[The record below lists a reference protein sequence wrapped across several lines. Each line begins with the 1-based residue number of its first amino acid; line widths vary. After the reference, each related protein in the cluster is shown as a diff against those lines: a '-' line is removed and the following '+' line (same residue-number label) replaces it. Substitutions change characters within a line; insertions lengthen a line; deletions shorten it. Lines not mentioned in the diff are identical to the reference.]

1 MSILRNS
8 FIVVL
13 LLITLSSTWS
23 CQKSQA
29 DKDREAIEK
38 YIADNNIP
46 AVEYSTSGLFYVIE
60 KEGGTTH
67 PNSYSDVTVNYDGH
81 LLDGTRFDKAD
92 TIKLNL
98 GQTIYGWQL
107 GLPLIG
113 ENGSIKLIIPSSMGY
128 GTRAVG
134 DIPKNSCLV
143 FDIDLIL
150 FN

>member
-1 MSILRNS
+1 MYKLRNS
-8 FIVVL
+8 VFIVVL
-13 LLITLSSTWS
+13 LIIGISTWS

-29 DKDREAIEK
+29 DKDRIAIEK
-38 YIADNNIP
+38 YISDHNLP
-46 AVEYSTSGLFYVIE
+46 AVEYSTSGLFYVID
-60 KEGGTTH
+60 KDGGTTH
-67 PNSYSDVTVNYDGH
+67 PNAYSDVTVNYKGY
-81 LLDGTRFDKAD
+81 LLDGTGFDNAD

-98 GQTIYGWQL
+98 GQTIFGWQL

-113 ENGSIKLIIPSSMGY
+113 EGGRIKLIIPSSMGY
-128 GTRAVG
+128 GSRSVG

>member
-1 MSILRNS
+1 MLNFKSL
-8 FIVVL
+8 FL
-13 LLITLSSTWS
+13 GLFLIAITASSWS

-46 AVEYSTSGLFYVIE
+46 AEEYSTSGLFYVIN
-60 KEGGTTH
+60 KKGGTTH
-67 PNSYSDVTVNYDGH
+67 PNAYSDVTVNYDGH
-81 LLDGTRFDKAD
+81 LLDGTRFDRAD

-113 ENGSIKLIIPSSMGY
+113 EGGSIKLIIPSSMGY

>member
-1 MSILRNS
+1 MSKLRNS
-8 FIVVL
+8 LIVVL
-13 LLITLSSTWS
+13 VLTTALTTWS

-46 AVEYSTSGLFYVIE
+46 AVEYSTSGMFYVID

-67 PNSYSDVTVNYDGH
+67 PNAYSEVTVNYDGY
-81 LLDGTRFDKAD
+81 LLDGTGFDNAD

-113 ENGSIKLIIPSSMGY
+113 EGGSIKLIIPSSMGY

-134 DIPKNSCLV
+134 NIPKNSCLV

>member
-1 MSILRNS
+1 MGQFKNALLI
-8 FIVVL
+8 IL
-13 LLITLSSTWS
+13 LLAAISTAWS

-38 YIADNNIP
+38 YIADNNLA
-46 AVEYSTSGLFYVIE
+46 AVEYSTSGLFYVID
-60 KEGGTTH
+60 KQGGTTH
-67 PNSYSDVTVNYDGH
+67 PSAYSDVTVNYDGH

-98 GQTIYGWQL
+98 GQTIYGWQI

-113 ENGSIKLIIPSSMGY
+113 ENGRIKLIIPSSMGY
-128 GTRAVG
+128 GTRSVG
-134 DIPKNSCLV
+134 TIPKNSCLV